1 MKTVQERITD
11 SMREVNKLKEEDPT
25 LFLSVFFSISS
36 TVIHVIA
43 EGRQYPAEVRITLGF
58 KDENDLLKNLRK
70 AESPGWTAHERLTR
84 LIKAATSVHYQ
95 PVC

>member
-25 LFLSVFFSISS
+25 LFLSVFFSQRPN
-36 TVIHVIA
+36 VIHVIV

-58 KDENDLLKNLRK
+58 KDENDLLRNLRK
-70 AESPGWTAHERLTR
+70 AESRGWTAHERLTR
-84 LIKAATSVHYQ
+84 LIKAATSAHYQ